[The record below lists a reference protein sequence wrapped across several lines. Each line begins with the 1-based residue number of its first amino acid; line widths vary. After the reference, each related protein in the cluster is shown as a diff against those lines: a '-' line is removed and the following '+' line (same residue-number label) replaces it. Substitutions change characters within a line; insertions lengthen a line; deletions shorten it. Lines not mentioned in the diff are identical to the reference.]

1 MTPID
6 DSNTESRIEI
16 RTMAFKLADYEY
28 EIVFKSRNI
37 NKNAGALSRNPIS
50 RLVSII
56 FLLVF
61 TSPR

>member
-28 EIVFKSRNI
+28 EIVFKSGNI
-37 NKNAGALSRNPIS
+37 NKNADAPSRNPIS
-50 RLVSII
+50 RLV
-56 FLLVF
+56 FY
-61 TSPR
+61 